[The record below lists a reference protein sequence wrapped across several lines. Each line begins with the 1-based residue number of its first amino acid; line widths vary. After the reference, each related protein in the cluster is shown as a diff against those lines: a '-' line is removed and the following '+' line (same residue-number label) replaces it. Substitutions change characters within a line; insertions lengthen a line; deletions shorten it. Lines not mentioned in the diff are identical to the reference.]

1 MNLIGERRSYT
12 AIKRVTFCWG
22 YDDQELKLEIPNQQY
37 AAKSTSRD
45 YSKWGVYNVNMNG
58 VCVFVVLIC
67 IVCRLNNSGNYI
79 LLGRQR
85 GREGRGREV
94 ECSGSF
100 KWWLWAE

>member
-1 MNLIGERRSYT
+1 ML
-12 AIKRVTFCWG
+12 G

-45 YSKWGVYNVNMNG
+45 YSKWGGYNVNRNG

-79 LLGRQR
+79 LLGRR
-85 GREGRGREV
+85 GGREGEGRWNV
-94 ECSGSF
+94 AVHSSGGCGPND
-100 KWWLWAE
+100 WLLDRTFNFYDIR